1 MVTIRLLGE
10 AGRRFG
16 RRFQL
21 AVRTPA
27 EALRALC
34 VQIPGLRHY
43 LIESG
48 DKGVAWR
55 VVTEHPDG
63 LDEDQLFW
71 PMSKRLVLAPLPAGR
86 GGGVGKIVAGVALV
100 AAAIVLA
107 PAGAGFLGLGAGLK
121 APVLSGLATGFIS
134 AGVSSAVGAI
144 GASLIFSGVADL
156 LTPTPKMP
164 TVKGGV
170 GRSSATTGRNE
181 IEQLNS
187 FTFDKSNA
195 NTVQGDV
202 VPVLYGERIIGSLPV
217 LSFGLELQNFL

>member
-43 LIESG
+43 LMESG

-86 GGGVGKIVAGVALV
+86 GATGKIVAGVALI
-100 AAAIVLA
+100 AASFFLPGAQLGLFGLGQIGLTAFAA
-107 PAGAGFLGLGAGLK
+107 PAGM
-121 APVLSGLATGFIS
+121 
-134 AGVSSAVGAI
+134 I
-144 GASLIFSGVADL
+144 GASLLFGGVADL

-181 IEQLNS
+181 VEQLNS

>member
-43 LIESG
+43 LMESG

-86 GGGVGKIVAGVALV
+86 GATGKIVAGVALI
-100 AAAIVLA
+100 AASFFL
-107 PAGAGFLGLGAGLK
+107 PGAQLGLFGLGQIGLTAFA
-121 APVLSGLATGFIS
+121 APVGM
-134 AGVSSAVGAI
+134 I
-144 GASLIFSGVADL
+144 GASLLFGGVADL

-181 IEQLNS
+181 VEQLNS

>member
-86 GGGVGKIVAGVALV
+86 GATGKIVAGVALI
-100 AAAIVLA
+100 AASFFLPGAQLGLFGLGQIGLTAFAA
-107 PAGAGFLGLGAGLK
+107 PAGM
-121 APVLSGLATGFIS
+121 
-134 AGVSSAVGAI
+134 I
-144 GASLIFSGVADL
+144 GASLLFGGVADL

-181 IEQLNS
+181 VEQLNS

>member
-21 AVRTPA
+21 AVKTPA

-34 VQIPGLRHY
+34 VQIPELRQY
-43 LIESG
+43 LLDSG
-48 DKGVAWR
+48 EKGIDWR
-55 VVTEHPDG
+55 VVTDHALG
-63 LDEDQLFW
+63 LDEDQLLW
-71 PMSKRLVLAPLPAGR
+71 PLSKRMVLAPIPAGR
-86 GGGVGKIVAGVALV
+86 GAVGRIIAGVALLAATFLIPG
-100 AAAIVLA
+100 AAAW
-107 PAGAGFLGLGAGLK
+107 LGPTAVSLI
-121 APVLSGLATGFIS
+121 TGV
-134 AGVSSAVGAI
+134 GV
-144 GASLIFSGVADL
+144 SLIFGGVAQL

-164 TVKGGV
+164 NVGGSVGGGV
-170 GRSSATTGRNE
+170 TAGRNRE
-181 IEQLNS
+181 EQLNS

-195 NTVQGDV
+195 NALQGEV

>member
-21 AVRTPA
+21 AVKTPA

-34 VQIPGLRHY
+34 VQIPELRQY
-43 LIESG
+43 LLDSG
-48 DKGVAWR
+48 EKGIDWR
-55 VVTEHPDG
+55 VVTDHALG
-63 LDEDQLFW
+63 LDEDQLLW
-71 PMSKRLVLAPLPAGR
+71 PMSKRMVLAPIPAGR
-86 GGGVGKIVAGVALV
+86 GAVGRIIAGVALIAV
-100 AAAIVLA
+100 AVLLLPGAALAGALGFSIGGQAVLA
-107 PAGAGFLGLGAGLK
+107 AGSIGL
-121 APVLSGLATGFIS
+121 
-134 AGVSSAVGAI
+134 
-144 GASLIFSGVADL
+144 SLIFGGVAQL

-164 TVKGGV
+164 NVGGSV
-170 GRSSATTGRNE
+170 GGGATSGRDRE
-181 IEQLNS
+181 EQLNS

-195 NTVQGDV
+195 NALQGEV